1 MRLRPPHGIVWRA
14 AVHAQPR
21 GTLPDQLAN
30 SFASPHS
37 MPSDKDFKR
46 LVRARMTRTGE
57 GHTTARARLLR
68 KRQPHRTP
76 DYTALAGTTL
86 APRLGR

>member
-1 MRLRPPHGIVWRA
+1 
-14 AVHAQPR
+14 
-21 GTLPDQLAN
+21 
-30 SFASPHS
+30 

-46 LVRARMTRTGE
+46 LVRARMTRTSE
-57 GHTTARARLLR
+57 GHTTARAQLLR